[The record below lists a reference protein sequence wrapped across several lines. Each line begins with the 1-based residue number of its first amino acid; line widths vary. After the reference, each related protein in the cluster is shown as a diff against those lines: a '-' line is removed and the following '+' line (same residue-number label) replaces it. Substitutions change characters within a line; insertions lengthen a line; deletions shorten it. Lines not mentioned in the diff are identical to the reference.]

1 MSAAECAR
9 AGADLT
15 AVVDRLG
22 RTVGELRRLA
32 GTSRD
37 DFGGLSGEAFRQ
49 HASGSAE
56 GVARLAARVALLAI
70 GLVALGRELEV
81 AERLRAEGRPA
92 QARASEERAQDHWRA
107 AVARYDGEPGSL
119 TPVVPGPVVEPSS
132 APTLPDRCVDGAAP
146 PAVLLPRDR
155 PGADVVPP
163 VGGRRGG
170 HPSGPRRAGACPGLR
185 AGGAG
190 AGVRAGGVGAGVRA
204 GGPEETGA

>member
-1 MSAAECAR
+1 M
-9 AGADLT
+9 
-15 AVVDRLG
+15 DRLG

-92 QARASEERAQDHWRA
+92 QATASEERAQDHWRA

-132 APTLPDRCVDGAAP
+132 PPTAASTAQPLPQSASPVVAPAPTSSLPSA
-146 PAVLLPRDR
+146 
-155 PGADVVPP
+155 
-163 VGGRRGG
+163 
-170 HPSGPRRAGACPGLR
+170 
-185 AGGAG
+185 GAG
-190 AGVRAGGVGAGVRA
+190 AATHPDPVEPEPALVSELVEPALESELVDRRWWSPSWWSRRWSPSWW
-204 GGPEETGA
+204 GPTRRVPSAR